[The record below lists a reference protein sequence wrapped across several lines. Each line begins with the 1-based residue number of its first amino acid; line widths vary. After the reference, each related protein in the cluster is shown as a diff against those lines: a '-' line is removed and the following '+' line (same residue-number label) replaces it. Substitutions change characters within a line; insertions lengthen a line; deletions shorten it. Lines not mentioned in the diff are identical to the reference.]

1 MNKTH
6 QQNFS
11 RGAVRG
17 WLACV
22 LFGVVMSQISCSKQP
37 AKHIPQEGELVTWY
51 MTPELVIRTR
61 LGERR
66 EHIVGKHDAEFYRP
80 HFERYIGQFPI
91 DYQPERLEKISVA
104 ELEQWSADPMS
115 ITDAIEF
122 NLMLNGS
129 QFTAT
134 DATINGPDGL
144 DHVDQVKVQVRRRG
158 IGDTWKSAE
167 EVNPRLRTRDADG
180 YDEAFSRQYGLDCY
194 LFKYEG
200 SDILNRVCY
209 GHSVN
214 PKITGMRIVFRGRS
228 DDWLDI
234 ESHEPIYGGS
244 VVRWRIDRRNL
255 AQWQQI
261 DAAIWRLLDAWN
273 VSPETSDIQT
283 QQPYHP
289 KFSD

>member
-6 QQNFS
+6 QQNFF
-11 RGAVRG
+11 RGAVRA
-17 WLACV
+17 WLTCV
-22 LFGVVMSQISCSKQP
+22 LIGVVMGQISCSKQP

-51 MTPELVIRTR
+51 MTPELVISTR

-104 ELEQWSADPMS
+104 ELKQWSADPIS

-129 QFTAT
+129 KFTAT
-134 DATINGPDGL
+134 DANIAWSDGL
-144 DHVDQVKVQVRRRG
+144 DHADQVKVQVWRRG

-194 LFKYEG
+194 TYSNQG
-200 SDILNRVCY
+200 SSAIRRTCY
-209 GHSVN
+209 GQSSN
-214 PKITGMRIVFRGRS
+214 PDVTGMRIAFMGGP
-228 DDWLDI
+228 DADWLYA
-234 ESHEPIYGGS
+234 ESFEPIYGGLI
-244 VVRWRIDRRNL
+244 VRWRIDRRNL

-261 DAAIWRLLDAWN
+261 DATIWRLLDAWN
-273 VSPETSDIQT
+273 VSPESTNIQT

-289 KFSD
+289 YQ

>member
-1 MNKTH
+1 MIG
-6 QQNFS
+6 S
-11 RGAVRG
+11 RGMLPRLAVCLLLG
-17 WLACV
+17 AV
-22 LFGVVMSQISCSKQP
+22 ISQGSCSKHSS
-37 AKHIPQEGELVTWY
+37 KHIPQEGELVTWY

-80 HFERYIGQFPI
+80 HFERYIDQFPI

-129 QFTAT
+129 KFQAT
-134 DATINGPDGL
+134 DANINGPNGL
-144 DHVDQVKVQVRRRG
+144 DHVDQVKVEIQRRG
-158 IGDTWKSAE
+158 IGDTWTSAE

-194 LFKYEG
+194 TYSNQG
-200 SDILNRVCY
+200 SSAIRRACY
-209 GHSVN
+209 GQSSN
-214 PKITGMRIVFRGRS
+214 PDVTGMRIAFMGGP
-228 DDWLDI
+228 DADWLYA
-234 ESHEPIYGGS
+234 ESFEPIYGGLA
-244 VVRWRIDRRNL
+244 VRWRIDRRNL

-289 KFSD
+289 YQ

>member
-1 MNKTH
+1 MIG
-6 QQNFS
+6 F
-11 RGAVRG
+11 RGMLPRLAVCLLLG
-17 WLACV
+17 A
-22 LFGVVMSQISCSKQP
+22 VMSQISCSKQP

-129 QFTAT
+129 KFQAT
-134 DATINGPDGL
+134 DANINGPNGL
-144 DHVDQVKVQVRRRG
+144 DHVDQVKVEIQRRG
-158 IGDTWKSAE
+158 IGDTWTDSTVDDYKQLKARKGLGE
-167 EVNPRLRTRDADG
+167 
-180 YDEAFSRQYGLDCY
+180 YDEDFSSRYRLDCY
-194 LFKYEG
+194 IYPNKAAG
-200 SDILNRVCY
+200 RRGRICY
-209 GHSVN
+209 GQSLN
-214 PKITGMRIVFRGRS
+214 PKISALKFEFMS
-228 DDWLDI
+228 DSWI
-234 ESHEPIYGGS
+234 FIRAHESIYGGLK
-244 VVRWRIDRRNL
+244 VKVRLDHTNL

-289 KFSD
+289 YQ

>member
-1 MNKTH
+1 MISSSLPS
-6 QQNFS
+6 FLS

-17 WLACV
+17 CLTV
-22 LFGVVMSQISCSKQP
+22 MLFGVVMSQISCSKQP
-37 AKHIPQEGELVTWY
+37 EKHIPQEGELVTWY

-104 ELEQWSADPMS
+104 ELKQWSADPMS

-129 QFTAT
+129 QFQAT
-134 DATINGPDGL
+134 DANINGPNGL
-144 DHVDQVKVQVRRRG
+144 DHVDQVKVEIQRRG
-158 IGDTWKSAE
+158 IGDTWTS
-167 EVNPRLRTRDADG
+167 TADDYKQLKARKG
-180 YDEAFSRQYGLDCY
+180 LGEYDEDFSSRYLLDCY
-194 LFKYEG
+194 IYPNKAAG
-200 SDILNRVCY
+200 KKGRVCY
-209 GHSVN
+209 GQSLN
-214 PKITGMRIVFRGRS
+214 PKISALEFQFMS
-228 DDWLDI
+228 DSWI
-234 ESHEPIYGGS
+234 FIRAYEPIYGGLK
-244 VVRWRIDRRNL
+244 VKVRFDHSNL

-289 KFSD
+289 YQ